1 MLIRELHIQNFR
13 RFDNLNLSFEDD
25 LTVLVARNGH
35 GKTSILDAITVLLG
49 PFVGAFD
56 LGRSRGFAAADARQE
71 LYQDTKTFRLS
82 SHWPIRVEGTVA
94 FPLTDSNEL
103 SQDLQ
108 DHQIAR
114 QLAGY
119 KGSTTVGEV
128 VTLRRYGQ
136 ILRDNINSSVDNIL
150 PVLAYYGNGRLWKTS
165 KNLSRKKVLTE
176 NRSIG
181 YEDCFSSSSN
191 YLQVQQWMAKA
202 TLLKLQQN
210 DPLLMPHVVMM
221 TSRLE
226 AIQQA
231 VDEVLR
237 EEGWSAFGY
246 YLGFEELAMH
256 HNELGLLPVSQL
268 SDGIRS
274 VVALVADLA
283 FRCVRLNSF
292 YGNYAPEETNGI
304 VLIDEIEQHLHPG
317 WQQRILPALR
327 EAFPRVQFIV
337 TTHSPE
343 VLSTVE
349 SRQIRILDNGKCYKA
364 PPGALGA
371 ESSRLLQTVLGLK
384 SLRPPVNEVDE
395 LNEYLE
401 LVYTGRWKDPRAVA
415 LRQKLDQL
423 YQGEEP
429 ALLEADLQIENQE
442 WESAAAP

>member
-1 MLIRELHIQNFR
+1 MLIRKLHIQNFR
-13 RFDNLNLSFEDD
+13 RFDHLNLSFEDD

-56 LGRSRGFAAADARQE
+56 LGRSKGFDPADARQE
-71 LYQDTKTFRLS
+71 LYQDTKSFRLS

-94 FPLTDSNEL
+94 FPLTNSNEL

-136 ILRDNINSSVDNIL
+136 ILRDNINNSVDNIL

-165 KNLSRKKVLTE
+165 KNFSRKKVLTE

-202 TLLKLQQN
+202 TLLKLQQD

-292 YGNYAPEETNGI
+292 YGNYATEETNGI

-317 WQQRILPALR
+317 WQQRILLALR

-349 SRQIRILDNGKCYKA
+349 SRQIRILRDNKCHPA
-364 PPGALGA
+364 SPGALGA
-371 ESSRLLQTVLGLK
+371 ESQRLLQDVLGLK
-384 SLRPPVNEVDE
+384 DARPPIPAVDE
-395 LNEYLE
+395 LKEYLALVDKEQWDSNRAKE
-401 LVYTGRWKDPRAVA
+401 LRVI
-415 LRQKLDQL
+415 LDTR
-423 YQGEEP
+423 YQGYEP
-429 ALLEADLQIENQE
+429 SLLEADLHIENRM
-442 WESAAAP
+442 WEKEMS

>member
-13 RFDNLNLSFEDD
+13 RFEDLKVSFEDD
-25 LTVLVARNGH
+25 FTVLVARNGQ

-56 LGRSRGFAAADARQE
+56 LGRSRGFSATDARQHLDPE
-71 LYQDTKTFRLS
+71 TLNPRI
-82 SHWPIRVEGTVA
+82 HWPIRVEGTVA
-94 FPLTDSNEL
+94 FPPAIQTEPGK
-103 SQDLQ
+103 DLQ
-108 DHQIAR
+108 DHQLAR
-114 QLAGY
+114 QLASG
-119 KGSTTVGEV
+119 KGSTSVGEV
-128 VTLRRYGQ
+128 VPLRRYGK
-136 ILRDNINSSVDNIL
+136 ILQDNINRQVDNIL
-150 PVLAYYGNGRLWKTS
+150 PVLAYYGTKRLWKTH

-176 NRSIG
+176 NRSVA

-202 TLLKLQQN
+202 TLFKMQQS
-210 DPLLMPHVVMM
+210 DPLLVPHVVMM

-231 VDEVLR
+231 VDAVLR
-237 EEGWSAFGY
+237 DEGWSRFGY
-246 YLGFEELAMH
+246 YLGLEELAMY

-268 SDGIRS
+268 SDGIRG

-283 FRCVRLNSF
+283 FRCVRLNNF
-292 YGNYAPEETNGI
+292 YGQHAPEQTNGI

-349 SRQIRILDNGKCYKA
+349 SRQIRILDNGNCYGA
-364 PPGALGA
+364 PAGSLGA
-371 ESSRLLQTVLGLK
+371 ESSRLVQTVLGLK
-384 SLRPPVNEVDE
+384 SLRPPVSEVDE

-401 LVYTGRWKDPRAVA
+401 LVYTGCWKDPRAVV

-442 WESAAAP
+442 WEAAAGP

>member
-1 MLIRELHIQNFR
+1 MLIRKLHIQNFR

-56 LGRSRGFAAADARQE
+56 LGRSKGFDPADARQK
-71 LYQDTKTFRLS
+71 LYQDTTTFRLS

-94 FPLTDSNEL
+94 FPLTNSNEL

-108 DHQIAR
+108 DHQISR

-128 VTLRRYGQ
+128 VPLRRYGQ
-136 ILRDNINSSVDNIL
+136 ILRDNINNSVDNIL

-165 KNLSRKKVLTE
+165 KNFSRKKVLTE

-202 TLLKLQQN
+202 TLLKLQQD

-221 TSRLE
+221 TSLLE

-292 YGNYAPEETNGI
+292 YGNYATEQTNGI

-343 VLSTVE
+343 VLSTVG
-349 SRQIRILDNGKCYKA
+349 SRQIRILENGECNLA
-364 PPGALGA
+364 PAGTLGA
-371 ESSRLLQTVLGLK
+371 ESHRLLKDVLGLTDF
-384 SLRPPVNEVDE
+384 RPPIPEVDE
-395 LNEYLE
+395 LREYLMLIE
-401 LVYTGRWKDPRAVA
+401 DGDQDSSRA
-415 LRQKLDQL
+415 QKLRGILHDR
-423 YQGEEP
+423 YQGNEP
-429 ALLEADLQIENQE
+429 QLNNADRRIRNRDWLTRR
-442 WESAAAP
+442 P

>member
-1 MLIRELHIQNFR
+1 MLIRKLHIQNFR
-13 RFDNLNLSFEDD
+13 RFDHLNLSFEDD

-71 LYQDTKTFRLS
+71 LNQDTKTFRLS

-94 FPLTDSNEL
+94 FPLTNSNEL

-246 YLGFEELAMH
+246 YLGFEELAMQ

-317 WQQRILPALR
+317 WQQRILQAIR
-327 EAFPRVQFIV
+327 RAFPKIQFIV

-343 VLSTVE
+343 VLSTVN
-349 SRQIRILDNGKCYKA
+349 SQQIRILQDGKCFAA

-371 ESSRLLQTVLGLK
+371 ESHRLLHDVLGLK
-384 SLRPPVNEVDE
+384 DPRPPIPAVDE
-395 LNEYLE
+395 LKEYLALVDQEQWDSNRAKE
-401 LVYTGRWKDPRAVA
+401 LRTI
-415 LRQKLDQL
+415 LDTR
-423 YQGEEP
+423 YQGYEP
-429 ALLEADLQIENQE
+429 SLLEADLHIENRM
-442 WESAAAP
+442 WEREMP